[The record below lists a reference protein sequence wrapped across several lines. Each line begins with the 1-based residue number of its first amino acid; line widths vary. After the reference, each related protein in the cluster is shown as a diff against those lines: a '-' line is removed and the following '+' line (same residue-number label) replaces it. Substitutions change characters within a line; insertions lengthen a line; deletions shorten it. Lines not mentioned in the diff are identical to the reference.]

1 MSNNNEKRQERL
13 LPTYRWDE
21 GSKLSDSETEL
32 RSYTSRLLNDF
43 RTQAV
48 EAGYDD
54 LPPSDIIDAI
64 ATMNVAKRSSAT
76 RRAERLIADGV
87 IQRPPASLIPT
98 FMQSGHEIIG
108 LEDRYMT
115 NDHPSQELF
124 AYNRLAKRSWL
135 NRRFGEHCLQ
145 AIGFAHPHGIVK
157 ASDAVTRV
165 KAHST
170 VHVGL
175 SSGHAT
181 GPDEWV
187 IVSSKSPIATIEE
200 NGRQASLIS
209 RVTGAVDVTSPVLKP
224 DVIEAITDLAR
235 HEIIPEHA
243 ANTVLGQKA
252 VLLDAILAHDER
264 EDNPFYP
271 VIQTVYL
278 TQLAQK
284 P

>member
-1 MSNNNEKRQERL
+1 

-21 GSKLSDSETEL
+21 DDKLSDSETEL
-32 RSYTSRLLNDF
+32 RTHTSRLLNDF
-43 RTQAV
+43 RSHAV
-48 EAGYDD
+48 KAGIDD

-76 RRAERLIADGV
+76 RRAEHLIADGV

-135 NRRFGEHCLQ
+135 NRRFGEHCLR
-145 AIGFAHPHGIVK
+145 AIRFAHPHGIVR
-157 ASDAVTRV
+157 ASDTPTRV

-170 VHVGL
+170 AHVGMQTAQAK
-175 SSGHAT
+175 SQE
-181 GPDEWV
+181 EWV

-200 NGRQASLIS
+200 KGRQASLIS
-209 RVTGAVDVTSPVLKP
+209 RVTGAVDLTSPALKP
-224 DVIEAITDLAR
+224 DVIDAISDLAR
-235 HEIIPEHA
+235 HEIVPEHA
-243 ANTVLGQKA
+243 ATTVIGQKA
-252 VLLDAILAHDER
+252 VLLDAIVNHDER